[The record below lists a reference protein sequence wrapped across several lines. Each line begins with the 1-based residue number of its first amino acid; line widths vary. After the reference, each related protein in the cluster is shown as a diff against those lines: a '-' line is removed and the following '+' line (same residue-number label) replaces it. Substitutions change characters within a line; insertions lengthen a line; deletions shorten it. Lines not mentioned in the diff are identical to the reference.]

1 MGGFTALPSRTLH
14 RRVNSDSAV
23 SGNIRLRAEKLI
35 GMPHSILH
43 AFNTFQFNAGR
54 MCVTSKHPH
63 HFLHETKTW
72 IPQFNKYNIETI
84 ILKKNCIF
92 FLL

>member
-1 MGGFTALPSRTLH
+1 MVEKNLFYCANYVFGFLTKERRGGGFTALPSRMLH

-43 AFNTFQFNAGR
+43 AFNTFQFNAGQ

-63 HFLHETKTW
+63 HFLHETKT
-72 IPQFNKYNIETI
+72 
-84 ILKKNCIF
+84 
-92 FLL
+92 